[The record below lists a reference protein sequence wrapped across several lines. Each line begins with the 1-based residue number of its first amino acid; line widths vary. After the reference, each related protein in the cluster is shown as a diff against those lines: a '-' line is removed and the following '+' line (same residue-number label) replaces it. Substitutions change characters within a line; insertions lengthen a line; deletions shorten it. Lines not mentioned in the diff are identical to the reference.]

1 MCILAV
7 VRMFVLVML
16 QSPSISVTPSP
27 SSFVLVNCVI
37 SADWSEW
44 SACVSTAQCSDA
56 AGLRSRYVYAG
67 ALAMCACAA
76 RACMMT
82 LMCCGCRS
90 KPVMSFPLGQGL
102 DCPPLSDRL
111 EVSACTVDSA
121 AATCSTCDDGV
132 VNAGESD
139 VDCGGSSLC
148 GLCGS
153 GAICS
158 GSSDCAAGLVC
169 GGNSTCL
176 GMCGSVMARL
186 LM

>member
-1 MCILAV
+1 MQLACDHGMCAL
-7 VRMFVLVML
+7 
-16 QSPSISVTPSP
+16 
-27 SSFVLVNCVI
+27 
-37 SADWSEW
+37 
-44 SACVSTAQCSDA
+44 
-56 AGLRSRYVYAG
+56 

-176 GMCGSVMARL
+176 GMCGSVMMRL